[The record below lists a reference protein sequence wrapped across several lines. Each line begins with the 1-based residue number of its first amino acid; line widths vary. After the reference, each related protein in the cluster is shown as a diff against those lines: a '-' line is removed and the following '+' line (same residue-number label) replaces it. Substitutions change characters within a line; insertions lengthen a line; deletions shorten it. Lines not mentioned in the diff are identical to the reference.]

1 MSLLNEKYKVLTQ
14 FERHNMVFLLQ
25 QSKSQRAICQKLG
38 ISWLSVLCDH
48 FYFFLGNW
56 TSGKNKE

>member
-48 FYFFLGNW
+48 FYFF
-56 TSGKNKE
+56 